1 MGTILVADDD
11 VDVRTLV
18 VLKLES
24 SGHQVVSVENGAQAV
39 DTCREI
45 RPDLVV
51 LDLMMPGMT
60 GLEACAAIRA
70 DPMVARTP
78 IILLTARA
86 QAADVDAGMAV
97 GVDDYVTKP
106 FSPRELAARV
116 ESLLAR
122 TPVEDRRD

>member
-1 MGTILVADDD
+1 
-11 VDVRTLV
+11 
-18 VLKLES
+18 
-24 SGHQVVSVENGAQAV
+24 
-39 DTCREI
+39 
-45 RPDLVV
+45 
-51 LDLMMPGMT
+51 
-60 GLEACAAIRA
+60 
-70 DPMVARTP
+70 MVARTP

>member
-1 MGTILVADDD
+1 MARILVADDD

-24 SGHQVVSVENGAQAV
+24 AGHQVVSVGDGAQAV
-39 DTCREI
+39 RTCVELQ
-45 RPDLVV
+45 PDLVV
-51 LDLMMPGMT
+51 LDMMMPAMT

-70 DPMVARTP
+70 EPAVARTP

-86 QAADVDAGMAV
+86 QAADVDAGMAA

-106 FSPRELAARV
+106 FSPRQLAARV
-116 ESLLAR
+116 EALLAR
-122 TPVEDRRD
+122 GRTVDQRD

>member
-106 FSPRELAARV
+106 FSPRQLAARV

-122 TPVEDRRD
+122 TPVEDRWD